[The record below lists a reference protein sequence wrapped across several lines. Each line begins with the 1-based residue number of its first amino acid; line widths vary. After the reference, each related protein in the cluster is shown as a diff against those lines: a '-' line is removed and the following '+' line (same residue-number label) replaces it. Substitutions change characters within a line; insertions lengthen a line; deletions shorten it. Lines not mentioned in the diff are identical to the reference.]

1 MTANFV
7 QKKYKSSIKNPEL
20 YMNFADF
27 LQVSPGSQKFQMLVF
42 IQSSVSSFLFGVID
56 IKLSLF

>member
-1 MTANFV
+1 MTANLV

-42 IQSSVSSFLFGVID
+42 SFKVQ
-56 IKLSLF
+56 